1 MKTHHIH
8 HTVSIEVFPG
18 EIVQLMGHAPVSYSL
33 VNGNMNPK
41 TERIASGQDL
51 LPQNGFEVKQQNTV
65 AELVENWLAD
75 ASMEVEETMRA
86 FGLKK
91 YAGQTIASANK
102 DIKFRLN
109 MLRAVLSGAE
119 VIEVGSTD
127 TVTHVA
133 ALITNATTYAEKIEK
148 AGYAPAF
155 VVSEEGE
162 SVSTTLAADRILEIK
177 QGRTKE
183 LLVDF

>member
-18 EIVQLMGHAPVSYSL
+18 EIVQLMGHAPVRYLL
-33 VNGNMNPK
+33 VNGNINPR

-51 LPQNGFEVKQQNTV
+51 LSQNGFDVKQQNTV

-75 ASMEVEETMRA
+75 ASMVVEETMRA

-91 YAGQTIASANK
+91 YADQTIASANK
-102 DIKFRLN
+102 DLTFRLN

-127 TVTHVA
+127 AVTRVA
-133 ALITNATTYAEKIEK
+133 TLIADVAKYAEKIEK
-148 AGYAPAF
+148 AGYVPAF

-162 SVSTTLAADRILEIK
+162 SVSTTLVADRILEIK